1 MPMPVRGWMTGFKG
15 RLHSALGLPPLYHS
29 FDDALVTIEQARSG
43 SAAGGLTDVFFA
55 QHGRR
60 VHK

>member
-1 MPMPVRGWMTGFKG
+1 MTGFKG